1 MGPVWSQGIEVLT
14 NPCRAVPEQ
23 FKPSVTGCTMPWP
36 MGILFARGCAEIPH
50 AWTPREE
57 DTMFPPLSF
66 FYVAGG
72 SVIRGR
78 SPTSKRV
85 LIEQVR
91 MGIYEHRCCA
101 LASRLL
107 VDLAAR
113 HPRRRDV
120 HARPGKDGRCTRGT
134 RARKMDTG
142 KWGGRT
148 PISRGVWDRGP
159 EMRPAGAALPFALS
173 HLCRAALQTECPDE
187 ASVPDDRDDGQ
198 SERWSTF

>member
-1 MGPVWSQGIEVLT
+1 MAHGDPLRAWVRRDPTRMDASRRGYHVPSSQL
-14 NPCRAVPEQ
+14 
-23 FKPSVTGCTMPWP
+23 
-36 MGILFARGCAEIPH
+36 LLRGWGQRDPRSEPH
-50 AWTPREE
+50 
-57 DTMFPPLSF
+57 
-66 FYVAGG
+66 VQ
-72 SVIRGR
+72 
-78 SPTSKRV
+78 RV

-134 RARKMDTG
+134 RARKIYTG

-148 PISRGVWDRGP
+148 PISRGVWDRGS

-198 SERWSTF
+198 SERWSTIGN

>member
-1 MGPVWSQGIEVLT
+1 MDASRRGYHVPSSQL
-14 NPCRAVPEQ
+14 
-23 FKPSVTGCTMPWP
+23 
-36 MGILFARGCAEIPH
+36 LLRGWGQRDPRSEPH
-50 AWTPREE
+50 
-57 DTMFPPLSF
+57 
-66 FYVAGG
+66 VQ
-72 SVIRGR
+72 
-78 SPTSKRV
+78 RV

-120 HARPGKDGRCTRGT
+120 HARPGKDRRRTRGT

-142 KWGGRT
+142 KLGGRT
-148 PISRGVWDRGP
+148 PVSRGGRGRGP

-173 HLCRAALQTECPDE
+173 HLCRAALQTECPGE
-187 ASVPDDRDDGQ
+187 ASVPGDRDDGQ
-198 SERWSTF
+198 SERGSTNGKRTQEHPELARGVAASRGGASVPATTGPSGPRKQWASHVFE